1 MRRRSGRRW
10 SAAALALLAAGGCR
24 DRSGPEAEAPPA
36 IEPLERRVELRLYV
50 AREWSWNDLDT
61 LRVTAVNGT
70 AGTVEGTLHLFVAA
84 PAEPAGVPA
93 GAATLSSGE
102 GKRVSLPVRLG
113 PGETAELRQAVR
125 TPPAPGAAAAD
136 SLPRFPVRAWLAEP
150 GGRELASRADT
161 IRIRAGSAVVDGGCA
176 SAREAAVTRYGIGPL
191 RLQMRAA
198 DLRALCPEA
207 RDTAWTGEGGRR
219 EAGLLVRISGV
230 PVAAVLA
237 DDRVAGILVDSAGL
251 TTPAGAGVGATLEEL
266 RARYGRGCAGVA
278 EGRVVVRFPAA
289 PGVGFAL
296 DTASVRPDG
305 PAPDPDALPG
315 DARVARLRV
324 GEGTDDCPRA
334 ARSQPEPQEGN
345 P

>member
-1 MRRRSGRRW
+1 MRRRSGRWWR
-10 SAAALALLAAGGCR
+10 AAALALLAAGGCR
-24 DRSGPEAEAPPA
+24 GRSAPEAEAPPA

-50 AREWSWNDLDT
+50 AREWSWNDEDT

-70 AGTVEGTLHLFVAA
+70 AATVEGTLHLFVAA

-93 GAATLSSGE
+93 GAGTLASGE
-102 GKRVSLPVRLG
+102 GTRVSVGVRLG

-125 TPPAPGAAAAD
+125 TPPAPGAAPAD
-136 SLPRFPVRAWLAEP
+136 SAPRFPVRAWLAAP
-150 GGRELASRADT
+150 DGRELAGRADT
-161 IRIRAGSAVVDGGCA
+161 IRIRAGSAVVDGGCG
-176 SAREAAVTRYGIGPL
+176 SGRDAAVTRYGIGPL

-207 RDTAWTGEGGRR
+207 RDTAWTGERGRR

-237 DDRVAGILVDSAGL
+237 DDRVARIVVDSAGL
-251 TTPAGAGVGATLEEL
+251 ATPAGAGVGTTLEEL
-266 RARYGRGCAGVA
+266 RARYGRACAGVA
-278 EGRVVVRFPAA
+278 EGRVEIRFPTA

-296 DTASVRPDG
+296 DTAAARPEG
-305 PAPDPDALPG
+305 PEPDPDALPA

-324 GEGTDDCPRA
+324 GAGADDCPRA